1 MKLNYKH
8 IGFLILMLLNS
19 LVSFG
24 QYNIDKEKYN
34 FRTYQYQQNDK
45 YNPIIAGV
53 SSYIIPGL
61 GQMYCNEN
69 KRGNSFLAGYTGGIL
84 LMMTGFII
92 DLPNMMSEN
101 NKFSLGEGLLI
112 GGVVSTVGVQIW
124 STLDAV
130 KVAKVKNMAIRD
142 EKDLGMSLFLKPNL
156 INNNFESLN
165 LSLVI
170 KL

>member
-1 MKLNYKH
+1 M
-8 IGFLILMLLNS
+8 LMLIYS
-19 LVSFG
+19 SVSFS
-24 QYNIDKEKYN
+24 QYKIDKEKYD
-34 FRTYQYQQNDK
+34 FRDYKYQQNDK

-112 GGVVSTVGVQIW
+112 GGAVTTVGVQIW
-124 STLDAV
+124 STVDAV
-130 KVAKVKNMAIRD
+130 RVAKVKNMANRD
-142 EKDLGMSLFLKPNL
+142 EKDLGMSLLLKPNI
-156 INNNFESLN
+156 INKDFQSLN

>member
-1 MKLNYKH
+1 
-8 IGFLILMLLNS
+8 
-19 LVSFG
+19 
-24 QYNIDKEKYN
+24 
-34 FRTYQYQQNDK
+34 
-45 YNPIIAGV
+45 
-53 SSYIIPGL
+53 
-61 GQMYCNEN
+61 
-69 KRGNSFLAGYTGGIL
+69 
-84 LMMTGFII
+84 MMTGFII